1 MYTQLKNFVLLAM
14 MLMVGLVYISANGQD
29 IKTENQAEVVQR
41 LPAQNPHSFIGTWN
55 VQTQIT
61 NCAGIPVE
69 NFSKFVSIE
78 AGGTAHE
85 MSNSLPPSQRTVA
98 FGVWEH
104 LEQRNFVYA
113 LRFFR
118 FTPMG
123 TFSNIVQAKW
133 SVLMGD
139 DGDSYTAD
147 ATIQVML
154 PNGTVVA
161 NLCGSENGTRMVIP
175 N

>member
-29 IKTENQAEVVQR
+29 IKTENQAEVVQQW
-41 LPAQNPHSFIGTWN
+41 PAQNPHSFIGTWN

-85 MSNSLPPSQRTVA
+85 MSNSLPHSQITVA
-98 FGVWEH
+98 FGVWEY
-104 LEQRNFVYA
+104 LEQK
-113 LRFFR
+113 
-118 FTPMG
+118 T
-123 TFSNIVQAKW
+123 
-133 SVLMGD
+133 
-139 DGDSYTAD
+139 
-147 ATIQVML
+147 
-154 PNGTVVA
+154 
-161 NLCGSENGTRMVIP
+161 
-175 N
+175 